1 MAQNMVNLMIIPCAF
16 AKKKCIFCCVYVCEC
31 GWVCVCVWRG
41 VFYKCQLDQRG

>member
-16 AKKKCIFCCVYVCEC
+16 AKKCIFCCVYVCEC